1 MGRGIRLFF
10 FLVKKIRVKMYFPV
24 RKHYVTPKKK
34 KEKKKKERKKERK
47 KALRDSRGLQVTFKS
62 LELGSGQPA

>member
-1 MGRGIRLFF
+1 MGRGVRLFL

-34 KEKKKKERKKERK
+34 KERK
-47 KALRDSRGLQVTFKS
+47 KALRDSRGLQFTFKS

>member
-1 MGRGIRLFF
+1 
-10 FLVKKIRVKMYFPV
+10 MYFPV

-34 KEKKKKERKKERK
+34 KRK
-47 KALRDSRGLQVTFKS
+47 KALRDSRGLQFTFKS